1 MQSSTQVLRE
11 YKKEIEALRQDIAM
25 MDNNLQTLNDENIKV
40 INPLIVTNFEHL
52 QAQISS
58 QRNENEHM
66 QRQLTELKKEKAL
79 MQ

>member
-1 MQSSTQVLRE
+1 
-11 YKKEIEALRQDIAM
+11 M

-40 INPLIVTNFEHL
+40 VNPLIVTNFEHL
-52 QAQISS
+52 QNQIAQ

-79 MQ
+79 MQQQIMQASQKIAQLEEQVGL

>member
-1 MQSSTQVLRE
+1 
-11 YKKEIEALRQDIAM
+11 M

-52 QAQISS
+52 QAQISA
-58 QRNENEHM
+58 QKNENEHM

-79 MQ
+79 MQQQIMLASQKIA